1 MGGFGIGMTEFV
13 IMGLLPTVA
22 ENLEVS
28 IPKAGYLISMYALG
42 VVVGAPT
49 LTALGGRYSPKTL
62 LVALMALFTVF
73 NGMSALANDYNWLL
87 VSRFLA
93 GLPHGAYFGIG
104 AVVASRL
111 AEKGKEASAVSSM
124 FAGLT
129 IANVIGVPLATYVGY
144 KFGWRYAFAMVAVVG
159 VATTLALHFA
169 LPALPPKENSN
180 FREDL
185 KIFKSVDLWIC
196 IAITSIG
203 FGGFFAWISYI
214 APLLTKEAGFAA
226 DSIPLLMTVAGIGM
240 TVGIIWGGK
249 LADRYSPIKSMIGL
263 MTAVVVVLIFNGLF
277 AASPWVLVPLT
288 FFTGLFAMAQCPPIQ
303 MLLIQNSKDAEMLGS
318 SLGQASFNIGNSLGA
333 FFGGIPIAMGFSYA
347 SPQWVGAI
355 MGTIGVLL
363 ALWLYMRSVT
373 RKV

>member
-1 MGGFGIGMTEFV
+1 MNGLKTKLFALAMGGFGIGMTEFV
-13 IMGLLPTVA
+13 IMGLLPNVA
-22 ENLEVS
+22 ENLQVS
-28 IPKAGYLISMYALG
+28 IPQAGYLISLYALG
-42 VVVGAPT
+42 VVVGAPI
-49 LTALGGRYSPKTL
+49 LTALGGRCSPKTL
-62 LVALMALFTVF
+62 LVALMGVFTVF
-73 NGMSALANDYNWLL
+73 NGMSALATDYNLL
-87 VSRFLA
+87 LISRILA

-159 VATTLALHFA
+159 ILTTLALHFA

-214 APLLTKEAGFAA
+214 APLLTKEAGFSA
-226 DSIPLLMTVAGIGM
+226 DSIPLLMTIAGIGM
-240 TVGIIWGGK
+240 TVGNVWGGK
-249 LADRYSPIKSMIGL
+249 LADQYSPIKAMIGL
-263 MTAVVVVLIFNGLF
+263 MSAVVVVLILNGLF
-277 AASPWVLVPLT
+277 ATSP
-288 FFTGLFAMAQCPPIQ
+288 
-303 MLLIQNSKDAEMLGS
+303 
-318 SLGQASFNIGNSLGA
+318 
-333 FFGGIPIAMGFSYA
+333 
-347 SPQWVGAI
+347 
-355 MGTIGVLL
+355 
-363 ALWLYMRSVT
+363 
-373 RKV
+373 